1 MSVAKHLK
9 QQFEELVVTVCEA
22 TKNIHVS
29 NVRVRINLYFS
40 SEEPG
45 HSVAEGNWLCN
56 LDKCETAEGILL
68 YLIRANLIGY
78 LNYKLIEV
86 FVKASGNDPV
96 LKSFFEAYEKE
107 YSKLF
112 QCDFPSLIKV
122 FCNPILTPL
131 PPISLPDFTLRIG
144 KKWEDSSLYSF
155 KEVFE
160 RRFSWAQHL
169 LIFDVTPNCIL
180 IKYAVL
186 PFFVSAVVED
196 LSDPEVIAELK
207 QQDITVELSPLLQ
220 EMAHLS
226 CAEPRKVYA
235 CKIKLMVITWKSTI
249 LFPINCLY
257 LLWYGEFFSCKNR
270 RCLEKDPY

>member
-9 QQFEELVVTVCEA
+9 QQFEELLVTVCA
-22 TKNIHVS
+22 STKNIDVS
-29 NVRVRINLYFS
+29 NVRVRINWFFS

-45 HSVAEGNWLCN
+45 HSVAEGNWLCD
-56 LDKCETAEGILL
+56 LDKCETAESILL
-68 YLIRANLIGY
+68 HLIRANLIGH

-86 FVKASGNDPV
+86 FVKASGNDSV

-131 PPISLPDFTLRIG
+131 PPIGLPEFTLRIG
-144 KKWEDSSLYSF
+144 TKWEDSSLYSF
-155 KEVFE
+155 KDVFE

-169 LIFDVTPNCIL
+169 LILEVTQNCII

-186 PFFVSAVVED
+186 PFFVSAVLQD

-207 QQDITVELSPLLQ
+207 EHDITVELSPMLQ

-226 CAEPRKVYA
+226 CEEHKKV
-235 CKIKLMVITWKSTI
+235 CQIIRIMQLKL
-249 LFPINCLY
+249 
-257 LLWYGEFFSCKNR
+257 
-270 RCLEKDPY
+270 